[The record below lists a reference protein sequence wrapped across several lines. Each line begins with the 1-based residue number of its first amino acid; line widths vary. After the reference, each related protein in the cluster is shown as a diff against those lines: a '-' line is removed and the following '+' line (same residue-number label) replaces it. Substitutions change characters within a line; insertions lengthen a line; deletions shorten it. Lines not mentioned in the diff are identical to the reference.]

1 MAKRKSSRVS
11 LPSVTQPRGL
21 LSTRRRTS
29 KRPAI
34 AKDLADDKR
43 AGPAVFHDQGGH
55 LARHASLVWARAP
68 ASRSLAEQGDL
79 VRRGMRAAVLRRNHS
94 GPFLIILAGHGLRF
108 PQAFAR
114 RPARPRRTNR
124 HSAEPA
130 MPGPVTAFRDHRPR
144 EVQHR
149 RSEPDFAILLSRQ
162 QIVESWAIMGNLG
175 SIGARGQSNA
185 TVQITADHSP
195 LSGGVPFCSLS

>member
-1 MAKRKSSRVS
+1 M
-11 LPSVTQPRGL
+11 
-21 LSTRRRTS
+21 
-29 KRPAI
+29 
-34 AKDLADDKR
+34 
-43 AGPAVFHDQGGH
+43 
-55 LARHASLVWARAP
+55 
-68 ASRSLAEQGDL
+68 
-79 VRRGMRAAVLRRNHS
+79 
-94 GPFLIILAGHGLRF
+94 
-108 PQAFAR
+108 
-114 RPARPRRTNR
+114 
-124 HSAEPA
+124 
-130 MPGPVTAFRDHRPR
+130 TAFRDHRPR